1 VRMSRRLAL
10 RRGALR
16 LTVGARRER
25 TALTLT
31 AVDRRGVKVAERR
44 FALRA
49 GRARGVSVR
58 LTRRGRALLRS
69 RKAVRLTVRGVAVAG
84 GESARA
90 TRSVVLR

>member
-1 VRMSRRLAL
+1 MAL

-16 LTVGARRER
+16 VRVGRRAER

-31 AVDRRGVKVAERR
+31 AVTRRGVKVAERR

-49 GRARGVSVR
+49 GRARTVSVP

-69 RKAVRLTVRGVAVAG
+69 RRSVRLTVRGVAVAG
-84 GESARA
+84 GRSARA
-90 TRSVVLR
+90 ARAVVLR